1 MALLFANN
9 SSLTNITALPSSV
22 SGGGLNLIKTQTAS
36 SSSSISFVD
45 GVDGVVLDGTYKE
58 YIFKFINCHPQT
70 DDVAFGF
77 QANAS
82 GQTGFNETITS
93 TNFYAYHTEADS
105 TGLTYFAN
113 YDQAQGTG
121 YHWTS
126 VHVGGQADEQCNG
139 TVHLFNPSSTTY
151 VKHFICSSPTYDA
164 DNGSYNYYTAGYFNT
179 TSALTEIDF
188 KFSSGNIDDGI
199 IKLYG
204 VS

>member
-126 VHVGGQADEQCNG
+126 VHVGGQADEQCSG